1 MRQKLF
7 NWLKLLISGALIYF
21 LLKVLDI
28 KRIWLILHNVNI
40 GYSALAFLC
49 SGFVLPILAFRW
61 KRVLKASEI
70 LVPVTR
76 LIRINLIGI
85 CSSNFFPGLFGG
97 DLIRPLYLLQ
107 DYRNKKIPLY
117 ASVFFERICGFMGI
131 LLLGL
136 ISGIWLAF
144 MIKEWYYILITV
156 VIGAAFIFV
165 FFFFNRLGAS
175 KTSLPGFLK
184 RFQSF
189 VHRFYS
195 SFILYANNRRLLAET
210 VCWSLLS
217 QIISILMYWILL
229 AGTGSIVNPMMVI
242 IAVSLAWLVALIP
255 VSLNGLGLREGSMV
269 YLLTRFGVAPDRAGI
284 AVLLGLVPTLFFSII
299 GAMLL
304 TSGINLKKI
313 MKEVKH
319 E

>member
-1 MRQKLF
+1 MKQKLF
-7 NWLKLLISGALIYF
+7 NLSKLLISGALIYF
-21 LLKVLDI
+21 LLKVLDV
-28 KRIWLILHNVNI
+28 KRIWLTLQNVNI
-40 GYSALAFLC
+40 GYTALAFLC

-70 LVPVTR
+70 HVPVTR
-76 LIRINLIGI
+76 VLRINLIGI

-97 DLIRPLYLLQ
+97 DLIRPLYLIQ
-107 DYRNKKIPLY
+107 DYQNKKIPLY

-136 ISGIWLAF
+136 ISGSWLAF
-144 MIKEWYYILITV
+144 MIKERYYILITG
-156 VIGAAFIFV
+156 VICAGLILT
-165 FFFFNRLGAS
+165 FFFFNWIDIS
-175 KTSLPGFLK
+175 KISLPRFLK

-195 SFILYANNRRLLAET
+195 SFILYAKDGRLLAET
-210 VCWSLLS
+210 VGWSLLS

-229 AGTGSIVNPMMVI
+229 AGTGSVVNPMMVI

-284 AVLLGLVPTLFFSII
+284 AVLLGLLPTVFFSII
-299 GAMLL
+299 GAAML

-313 MKEVKH
+313 MKEVKYQ
-319 E
+319 